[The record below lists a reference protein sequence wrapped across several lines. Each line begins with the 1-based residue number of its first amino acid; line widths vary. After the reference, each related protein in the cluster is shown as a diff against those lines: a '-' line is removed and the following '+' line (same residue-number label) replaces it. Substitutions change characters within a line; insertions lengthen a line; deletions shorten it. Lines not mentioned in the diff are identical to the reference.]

1 MGLGKIYH
9 ICISLILI
17 YNYKKTVFIVLS
29 IVINAKNWR
38 RKKNI
43 SWNYHWCTWI
53 NNAFLNCWYNKS
65 EEDLKDYEDIPFISI
80 KDPSLAIDETF
91 YKYIMKELKYLLI
104 HNKEDFVLRTSRNT
118 VIYLLCKILN
128 SLNKYESKLVNQ
140 KEIVHIYIAIT
151 SSFIGGQSE
160 NEENLLSL
168 FFYLSEHYTEQFLK
182 ILLRDY
188 LQIIKKEKEQDIN
201 DAYCIL

>member
-1 MGLGKIYH
+1 MQKIEEG
-9 ICISLILI
+9 
-17 YNYKKTVFIVLS
+17 KKTFLEIIIDVLELTMRS
-29 IVINAKNWR
+29 STVDIIKAQIAKN
-38 RKKNI
+38 
-43 SWNYHWCTWI
+43 
-53 NNAFLNCWYNKS
+53 L

-188 LQIIKKEKEQDIN
+188 SQIMKKEKEQDIN

>member
-1 MGLGKIYH
+1 MR
-9 ICISLILI
+9 SS
-17 YNYKKTVFIVLS
+17 TVDI
-29 IVINAKNWR
+29 IKAQIAKN
-38 RKKNI
+38 
-43 SWNYHWCTWI
+43 
-53 NNAFLNCWYNKS
+53 L

-168 FFYLSEHYTEQFLK
+168 FFYLSEH
-182 ILLRDY
+182 
-188 LQIIKKEKEQDIN
+188 
-201 DAYCIL
+201 

>member
-1 MGLGKIYH
+1 MQKIEEG
-9 ICISLILI
+9 
-17 YNYKKTVFIVLS
+17 KKTFLEIIIDVLELTMRS
-29 IVINAKNWR
+29 STVDIIKAQIAKN
-38 RKKNI
+38 
-43 SWNYHWCTWI
+43 
-53 NNAFLNCWYNKS
+53 L

-168 FFYLSEHYTEQFLK
+168 FFYLYPRFFADSQPYQD
-182 ILLRDY
+182 ILLTMIY
-188 LQIIKKEKEQDIN
+188 QLS
-201 DAYCIL
+201 

>member
-1 MGLGKIYH
+1 MQTIEEG
-9 ICISLILI
+9 
-17 YNYKKTVFIVLS
+17 KKTFLEIIIDVLELAMRS
-29 IVINAKNWR
+29 STVDIIKAQIAKN
-38 RKKNI
+38 
-43 SWNYHWCTWI
+43 
-53 NNAFLNCWYNKS
+53 L

-104 HNKEDFVLRTSRNT
+104 HNKEDFVLRTSRYTSRNT

-151 SSFIGGQSE
+151 SSFICGQSE

-182 ILLRDY
+182 MLLRDY
-188 LQIIKKEKEQDIN
+188 SQIIKKEKEQDIN